1 MNIADLVLYNI
12 HEYGEYEFL
21 VWREKIYTN
30 VHLLEL
36 SRKLAEALKG
46 IGVRRDH
53 RVAIVLGNCPE
64 AMVAFTACAWIG
76 AWATPIQFLLMPN
89 EIGYVLDHSEAEVV
103 ITQQLWLSKV
113 LEARSKAHKIR
124 HVILIDPQEGESAPG
139 MLLLP
144 DLLRNSSGNIECE
157 QTEEDDVA
165 FLIYTAGTTGTP
177 RGVMLTHHNIISNV
191 EATVATLK
199 FDANEISLSALPL
212 YHAYGI
218 SNQLSAYFF
227 GAKVIL
233 MSWFQPEEA
242 LLLIEHHSVTTTAV
256 VPAMLIQMLRLPY
269 RADYETQSMKRWL
282 CGAAPLSVDV
292 LNRFEAAFGGK
303 VLEGYGLTETS
314 PVVAMNRPGVPYKP
328 GSVGQII
335 SGVEVEIRDLR
346 DKAVP
351 CGWKG
356 EICVRGPNVMKGYF
370 KDSATTQEAIRDGWL
385 HTGDAGYLDEDGYL
399 FITER
404 IKDLIIRGGEN
415 IFPQD
420 IEKVLLAH
428 PDIAE
433 ASVVGCYDEV
443 YGEDVMAIV
452 VPKPKVDLTEEIVLE
467 FCEGRLAKFQRPKK
481 IIIAPMLPKT
491 PMGKVLKRKLRE
503 QHGGFPEY

>member
-12 HEYGEYEFL
+12 HEYGEYELL
-21 VWREKIYTN
+21 VWRDKIYTN
-30 VHLLEL
+30 VQLLEL

-46 IGVRRDH
+46 IGVRADQ

-64 AMVAFTACAWIG
+64 AMVAFTACAWVG

-89 EIGYVLDHSEAEVV
+89 EIGYVLAHSETEVV
-103 ITQQLWLSKV
+103 ITQQLWLNKV
-113 LEARSKAHKIR
+113 LEARPKAPNVK
-124 HVILIDPQEGESAPG
+124 HVILIDPHDDESEKG
-139 MLLLP
+139 LLFLP
-144 DLLRNSSGNIECE
+144 DLIRNSSGTIECA
-157 QTEEDDVA
+157 QTEENDVA

-191 EATVATLK
+191 EATVSTLK
-199 FDANEISLSALPL
+199 FEPNEIALSALPL

-218 SNQLSAYFF
+218 LNQFIVYLF
-227 GAKVIL
+227 GAKSIL

-242 LLLIEHHSVTTTAV
+242 LLLIEHHRVTTTSV

-269 RADYETQSMKRWL
+269 RADYETKSMKRWI
-282 CGAAPLSVDV
+282 CSAAPLSVDV

-303 VLEGYGLTETS
+303 ILEGYGLTEAG
-314 PVVAMNRPGVPYKP
+314 PAVAVNRPGVPYKP
-328 GSVGQII
+328 GSVGQALP
-335 SGVEVEIRDLR
+335 GVDVEVRDLR

-370 KDSATTQEAIRDGWL
+370 KDSAATQESIRDGWL

-420 IEKVLLAH
+420 IEKVLLEH

-433 ASVVGCYDEV
+433 VSVVGSYDEV
-443 YGEDVMAIV
+443 YGEDVIAIV
-452 VPKPKVDLTEEIVLE
+452 VPKPKTDLTEEIVLE

-481 IIIAPMLPKT
+481 IIVAPMLPKT

-503 QHGGFPEY
+503 QYGGFPEY